1 MLQNLEKLQ
10 QEKCFVENGGVES
23 LLETLQ
29 SLTNIRSLLLKGL
42 ESGLRNDAPDAAIA
56 MRQKVHA
63 T

>member
-10 QEKCFVENGGVES
+10 EEECFVENGGVES

-29 SLTNIRSLLLKGL
+29 SLTNIRSLLLRGL
-42 ESGLRNDAPDAAIA
+42 ESGLRNDAPDTAIA